1 LTFAT
6 YVDEQWFPHHVLE
19 PTTRE
24 GYRYVLN
31 RHIIP
36 WFGQM
41 KMADILTIHV
51 RQWVTELISAGQ
63 SPARTSGT

>member
-31 RHIIP
+31 RHIVP
-36 WFGQM
+36 WFGKM
-41 KMADILTIHV
+41 KMADIL
-51 RQWVTELISAGQ
+51 
-63 SPARTSGT
+63 PAA